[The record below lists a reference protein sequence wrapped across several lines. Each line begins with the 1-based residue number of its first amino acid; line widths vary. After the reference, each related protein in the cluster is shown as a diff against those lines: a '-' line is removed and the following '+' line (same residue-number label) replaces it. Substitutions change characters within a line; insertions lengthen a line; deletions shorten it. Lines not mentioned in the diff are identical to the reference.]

1 MCIIACTPA
10 GLKLD
15 KATFDQ
21 CWSRNP
27 DGFGMTYLYEG
38 KIRIKK
44 TMDRHQA
51 WNIYNGVCN
60 TTMDSWKILH
70 FRIGTHGTKDIS
82 NCHPFMIHDDLV
94 FAHNGVIRQIPDC
107 PDKLLS
113 DTQMFNNLILKH
125 LPKDFYKWE
134 HYRMLIEDYIGYSK
148 LTFLDTDNS
157 LYIFNSEK
165 GEWSDG
171 VWFSNTSYKIVV
183 PAPVVLYKP
192 YQSNVKSI
200 ADMTDEEFSAHCKG
214 KYGDDFRTPTSSW
227 RDKAPVD
234 STIHKQCEYCMAWKS
249 SGTDFLGI
257 GYLCQDCVDDLTEMG
272 IPLEG
277 RTYEQVISDIWGL
290 SKQEEK
296 KPEALAEEKTII
308 IDGCEMPWQDYY
320 DLVSGRADV

>member
-10 GLKLD
+10 NMRLD

-21 CWSRNP
+21 CWTRNP
-27 DGFGMTYLYEG
+27 DGFGLAYLYEG

-60 TTMDSWKILH
+60 TTTASWKILH

-134 HYRMLIEDYIGYSK
+134 HYRLLIEDYIGYSK

-157 LYIFNSEK
+157 LYIYNEDK
-165 GEWSDG
+165 GEWHDG
-171 VWFSNTSYKIVV
+171 VWFSNTSYKIYTA
-183 PAPVVLYKP
+183 PAVKTYTPTNYKP
-192 YQSNVKSI
+192 LV
-200 ADMTDEEFSAHCKG
+200 DMSDEEFSEHCKRT
-214 KYGDDFRTPTSSW
+214 YGDDYMMPAKSW
-227 RDKAPVD
+227 RDKIPAD
-234 STIHKQCEYCMAWKS
+234 SNVYRQCDYCMAWKAG
-249 SGTDFLGI
+249 GTEFSEI
-257 GYLCQDCVDDLTEMG
+257 GYLCKDCIDDLTEMG

-277 RTYEQVISDIWGL
+277 RTFEQVISDIWGL
-290 SKQEEK
+290 SKFEED
-296 KPEALAEEKTII
+296 KPAIKEDEKTII